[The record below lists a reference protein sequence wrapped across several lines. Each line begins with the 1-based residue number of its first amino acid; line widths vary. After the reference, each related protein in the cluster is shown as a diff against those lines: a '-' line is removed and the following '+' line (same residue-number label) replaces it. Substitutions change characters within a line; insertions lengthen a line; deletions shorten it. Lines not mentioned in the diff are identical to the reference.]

1 MSLPLDTIGM
11 AEPDLDA
18 AAVIQSR
25 AFFDDPLF
33 EFLFPDATVRRAQLP
48 WIMRVGIAAG
58 LQVGHVHTTRSAMLG
73 HAVWLPPG
81 GTHLSNDRL
90 AEAGFV
96 DAEQHMDEKALARFG
111 TFMEQSSA
119 IHDRLLPEPHWYLMI
134 LGVDPPYQGRGIG
147 TALMQPTL
155 TRADEA
161 RLPCYLETV
170 KERNVVYY
178 RKHGFEVAEEQAVA
192 GDGPPVWMM
201 IRQPR

>member
-96 DAEQHMDEKALARFG
+96 DAEQHMDEKAIARFG

-119 IHDRLLPEPHWYLMI
+119 IHDRLLP
-134 LGVDPPYQGRGIG
+134 DPYQGRGIG
-147 TALMQPTL
+147 SALMQPTL
-155 TRADEA
+155 ARADEA
-161 RLPCYLETV
+161 RLSCYLETV